1 MQIQMS
7 LIVRTLSHDFRA
19 KGVLTYMLISI
30 TSRIKLSS
38 PGIGKQ
44 THA

>member
-1 MQIQMS
+1 MQIPMS
-7 LIVRTLSHDFRA
+7 LIVRTLSHDFHA

-30 TSRIKLSS
+30 TYRIKLSS